1 MVEQRNKAEKS
12 VSIPYNT
19 LDYDNRPKFDVD
31 YVFKSIRQEEQLPI
45 LRVAAYIRVS
55 TEMSD
60 QENSYIVQE
69 QYFHKLIKGNKQ
81 WEYVGVYSDYGLSGT
96 GTEDRIGF
104 IRLIRHCKE
113 GKIDRII
120 CKSISRFARNTADF
134 SRTLLLLRE
143 LHVTIFFEKENLD
156 SAELQNEFIL
166 SVLGA
171 YAQEESRSISS
182 NIKLGQIMHWQQGN
196 VPNTAIYGYR
206 FTGNW
211 LYTENGYRYREIEVV
226 EEEAKIVQLIFEKVA
241 EGCKFSDISRYL
253 NARKVPAPSSN
264 YKKLRMKEA
273 KKGQLYSNL
282 DAGWNSAYISQII
295 RNERYIGVVIAQ
307 KTYTPNYL
315 THKVKINKGEIP
327 QYYIADHH
335 PSIISR
341 ELYNQVQII
350 LDTKKLGQTGR
361 IVRTQSPF
369 SKRLI
374 CGECGRFLRI
384 SKKNGQR
391 IWNCPTATNNT
402 ALRICSADS
411 VSEQQIVFVL
421 CEAILNG
428 YELKYSD
435 ISQRKNPSKE
445 DDIRKKLYMLFQNIQ
460 HRLEKTLN
468 DDDVERTRSVY
479 KGQLAKIEDE
489 LEIGTFKIQQLERRI
504 SNMQMPVCSIEQ
516 EKLNREKNEL
526 AAFRKKIWQKKLEYE
541 ALTAKLNDLEQ
552 YWRELEEDYELRAE
566 ALQWSKELPRGK
578 NGCKELLNGISGK
591 YFRAFVLDLTIYP
604 HKQCI
609 VRWFDNTCTNVAL
622 MNGTEEG
629 WADV

>member
-1 MVEQRNKAEKS
+1 M
-12 VSIPYNT
+12 
-19 LDYDNRPKFDVD
+19 
-31 YVFKSIRQEEQLPI
+31 
-45 LRVAAYIRVS
+45 
-55 TEMSD
+55 
-60 QENSYIVQE
+60 
-69 QYFHKLIKGNKQ
+69 
-81 WEYVGVYSDYGLSGT
+81 SGT

-182 NIKLGQIMHWQQGN
+182 NIKLGETMRMQLGN
-196 VPNTAIYGYR
+196 VPNAAIYGYR

-211 LYTENGYRYREIEVV
+211 LYTEDGYRYREIEVV

-264 YKKLRMKEA
+264 YKKLRMKKA

-295 RNERYIGVVIAQ
+295 RNERYIGDVITQ
-307 KTYTPNYL
+307 KTYTPDYL
-315 THKVKINKGEIP
+315 THKVKINKGEMP

-361 IVRTQSPF
+361 TVRTQSPF

-489 LEIGTFKIQQLERRI
+489 LESGTFKIQQLERLI
-504 SNMQMPVCSIEQ
+504 SNMQMPECSIEQ
-516 EKLNREKNEL
+516 EKLTREKNEL
-526 AAFRKKIWQKKLEYE
+526 AAFRKKIHQKKLEYE

-566 ALQWSKELPRGK
+566 ALQWLKELPRGK
-578 NGCKELLNGISGK
+578 NGCKELWNGISGK
-591 YFRAFVLDLTIYP
+591 YFRAFVLDLTIHP

-622 MNGTEEG
+622 MNGAEEG